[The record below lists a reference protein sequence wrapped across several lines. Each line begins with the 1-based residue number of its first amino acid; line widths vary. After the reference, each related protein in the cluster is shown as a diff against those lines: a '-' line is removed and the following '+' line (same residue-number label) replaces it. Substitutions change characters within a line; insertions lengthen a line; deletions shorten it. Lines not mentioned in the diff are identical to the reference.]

1 MSTPPPEGKKPLSTG
16 AIVAIVIVA
25 LVIIGAGVCFAVV
38 FTA

>member
-25 LVIIGAGVCFAVV
+25 LIIIGAGICFALLSS
-38 FTA
+38 